1 MFIDIT
7 CSLESCFSKAN
18 RFDNLS
24 VYLYSCAG
32 KRIVVVTHG
41 SVLKSLYS
49 LATGGRIPDVKILRN
64 TSYNVF
70 HFSDNKWSEKNSGDF
85 SHLKNSE
92 LIKYAY

>member
-1 MFIDIT
+1 MFVH
-7 CSLESCFSKAN
+7 
-18 RFDNLS
+18 RFHIHVNQKIGLIIF
-24 VYLYSCAG
+24 LCICTRAG